1 MKRRV
6 FMAALAAAAAWPVV
20 ARAQLKKIPRVGLAW
35 IGSAG
40 ANVADEGLRKGF
52 AERGWVVGRDLEF
65 EVRHADGHAE
75 RMPDIIAELLA
86 SGVDVLVTPGTQA
99 SLLAKAASSTVPI
112 VSLSGNPV
120 GSGLA
125 ASLAHPGGN
134 VTGLSVLSSDHSA
147 KWLALLQEAVP
158 ALHRVAVL
166 INPDNSAVLQ
176 QMLRLEEQAAARGMS
191 LTRLSERPA
200 EIEASL
206 SELGT
211 GPFDGLIATDDPLTE
226 QLIPRL
232 VEICARRRLPAL
244 YALST
249 AVPQGGLMSYSAN
262 FLDIWRR
269 AAGYVDR
276 ILKGAKPADLPIEQA
291 TEIVL
296 AINLKTAKALGLEI
310 PPTLLA
316 EATEVIE

>member
-1 MKRRV
+1 MAGRRS
-6 FMAALAAAAAWPVV
+6 
-20 ARAQLKKIPRVGLAW
+20 RAIEQIPRVGFAW

-40 ANVADEGLRKGF
+40 PNVADEGLRKGF
-52 AERGWVVGRDLEF
+52 AERGWVVGRDLHLDA
-65 EVRHADGHAE
+65 RHADGHLE

-99 SLLAKAASSTVPI
+99 SLVAKAATSTVPI
-112 VSLSGNPV
+112 VSISGNPV

-125 ASLAHPGGN
+125 ASFAHPGGN

-176 QMLRLEEQAAARGMS
+176 QMLRLEDQAALRGIS
-191 LTRLSERPA
+191 LARLSDRPA
-200 EIEASL
+200 DLEPAL
-206 SELGT
+206 NALGA
-211 GPFDGLIATDDPLTE
+211 GRFDGLIATDDPLIE

-232 VEICARRRLPAL
+232 VEICARQRLPAL

-249 AVPQGGLMSYSAN
+249 AVGQGGLMSYCAI
-262 FLDIWRR
+262 LDIWRR
-269 AAGYVDR
+269 AAFYVDR
-276 ILKGAKPADLPIEQA
+276 ILKGAKPGDLPIEQA
-291 TEIVL
+291 TEITL

-310 PPTLLA
+310 PPALLA